1 MVDGVPLIIAS
12 ILLKFLNYH
21 LLVYELAP
29 NFLVLK
35 LEFSLL
41 LNVLASGLKFR
52 LHEMYG

>member
-35 LEFSLL
+35 LEFTLL

-52 LHEMYG
+52 